1 MSHFYISH
9 FGFSP
14 TAELPKG
21 GMHGVGVFPKLAR
34 LKGSKTCQVESFLTK
49 QMPHLF
55 RQSMRVTVC
64 VRLLMRI
71 DYLGWLDSI
80 CLQIG
85 IKI

>member
-1 MSHFYISH
+1 MSIFTSPISD
-9 FGFSP
+9 SP
-14 TAELPKG
+14 PPAELPKG

-64 VRLLMRI
+64 FILRANMGGSGSV
-71 DYLGWLDSI
+71 
-80 CLQIG
+80 
-85 IKI
+85 